1 MKHPSRRRVAFW
13 AVLVAFLAW
22 DHARSPPIDL
32 RFEAPLMA
40 AGSGQA
46 SAGGH
51 CALAK

>member
-1 MKHPSRRRVAFW
+1 MNQQTTLRLVFW
-13 AVLVAFLAW
+13 AGLILFLGW
-22 DHARSPPIDL
+22 DYVRSPQVDL
-32 RFEAPLMA
+32 RFEAPLLA